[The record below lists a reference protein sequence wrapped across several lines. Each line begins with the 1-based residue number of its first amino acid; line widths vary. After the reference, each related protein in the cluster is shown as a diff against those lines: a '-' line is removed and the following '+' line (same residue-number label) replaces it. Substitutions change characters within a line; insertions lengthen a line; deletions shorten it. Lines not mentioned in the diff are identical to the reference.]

1 MEHDAMHPP
10 TPEPTRREPSEH
22 HGEKCPFVRL
32 MTPEVV
38 AQIEAAIALVR
49 EAGRHD
55 ISGPLDAWLVRIT
68 RVSAAISEEGQCG
81 PELYIG

>member
-1 MEHDAMHPP
+1 
-10 TPEPTRREPSEH
+10 
-22 HGEKCPFVRL
+22 
-32 MTPEVV
+32 MTPAVV
-38 AQIEAAIALVR
+38 AQIEAAIVLVR

-55 ISGPLDAWLVRIT
+55 LSDPLDAWLVRIT

>member
-1 MEHDAMHPP
+1 MDDGPMHPP
-10 TPEPTRREPSEH
+10 DPEQARPEEGGQ
-22 HGEKCPFVRL
+22 HGPQCPFVRL